1 MPNVMAAL
9 PNTGIM
15 CYSVRW
21 GPAVLKD
28 VAMATNF
35 GTNRGLLL
43 LTGFVWP
50 SERHNPN
57 GISIGSAVFAG
68 FTSVTDRQTTLFG
81 R

>member
-35 GTNRGLLL
+35 GTNRGPITINWLCVAIRATEPTTQTASRSVQPFLQ
-43 LTGFVWP
+43 
-50 SERHNPN
+50 
-57 GISIGSAVFAG
+57 GSLV
-68 FTSVTDRQTTLFG
+68 
-81 R
+81 